1 MNKRN
6 IRILIVDDSMLFRET
21 LKQKLDDDFGI
32 DVVDTAVDPY
42 DARDKILKYE
52 PDVMV
57 LDVQMPRMD
66 GIEFLKK
73 LLPQYPIPVVVI
85 SSIDTMVFDAL
96 KFGAVEFVKKPNE
109 TSPTALDEMVKELV
123 IKIKIAA
130 IANVRG
136 IKKQTRIGDA
146 EDSNNS
152 GQRKRIIAIGASTG
166 GTEALY
172 AILKNLPGNL
182 PGIVVVQH
190 MPPVFT
196 GMYAERLNGVC
207 SMNVKEAE
215 NGDEIKAG
223 YVYIAPGGFQMRLQR
238 RNNKTYIKIFKGEKR
253 NVHCPSVDE
262 LFDSVA
268 ELYGKHAIGIILT
281 GMGQDGAYGILRMKE
296 CGAVTIGQDEK
307 TSIVYGMPKVA
318 YDIGG
323 IKYQMPLQDIAPKLI
338 QVI

>member
-6 IRILIVDDSMLFRET
+6 IRVLIVDDSMLFRET
-21 LKQKLDDDFGI
+21 LKKKLDNDFGI
-32 DVVDTAVDPY
+32 VVVDTAVDPY
-42 DARDKILKYE
+42 DARDKILKHE

-73 LLPQYPIPVVVI
+73 LLPQYPIPVVVM

-96 KFGAVEFVKKPNE
+96 KFGAVEFVNKPSVN
-109 TSPTALDEMVKELV
+109 SPTALDEMVKELV
-123 IKIKIAA
+123 IKIKIAS
-130 IANVRG
+130 IANVKG
-136 IKKQTRIGDA
+136 IKKQTRLGEA
-146 EDSNNS
+146 EEKNDK

-172 AILKNLPGNL
+172 AVLKKLPNTL

-196 GMYAERLNGVC
+196 AMYAERLNGVC
-207 SMNVKEAE
+207 SMVVKEAE
-215 NGDEIKAG
+215 NGDEVKAG
-223 YVYIAPGGFQMRLQR
+223 HVYIAPGGFQMRLQR
-238 RNNKTYIKIFKGEKR
+238 RKNTTYIRVFKGEKR
-253 NVHCPSVDE
+253 NGHCPSADE
-262 LFDSVA
+262 LFDSVT
-268 ELYGKHAIGIILT
+268 ELYGKHAVGIILT
-281 GMGQDGAYGILRMKE
+281 GMGQDGAYGILKMKE
-296 CGAVTIGQDEK
+296 SGAVTIGQDEK

-323 IKYQMPLQDIAPKLI
+323 ISYQMPLQDIASKLM
-338 QVI
+338 QVL